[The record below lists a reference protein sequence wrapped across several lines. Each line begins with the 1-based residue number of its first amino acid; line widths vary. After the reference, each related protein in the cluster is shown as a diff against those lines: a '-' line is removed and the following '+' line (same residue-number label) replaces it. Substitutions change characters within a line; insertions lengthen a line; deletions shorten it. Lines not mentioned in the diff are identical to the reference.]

1 MIARSTIT
9 KTQKAKLEI
18 SKARKTPY
26 KTAKHP
32 DTRILFRSNVWIFL
46 CFLIQKFTLPSPA
59 HTLYSQNQAL
69 QLPQLYELR
78 VYHCILTIH
87 LTYSGARQ
95 RATTHN
101 TGLRK

>member
-1 MIARSTIT
+1 M
-9 KTQKAKLEI
+9 
-18 SKARKTPY
+18 
-26 KTAKHP
+26 
-32 DTRILFRSNVWIFL
+32 
-46 CFLIQKFTLPSPA
+46 FLIQKFTLPSPA
-59 HTLYSQNQAL
+59 HTLCFQSQDL
-69 QLPQLYELR
+69 LLPQLYELR

>member
-1 MIARSTIT
+1 MIARLTTT
-9 KTQKAKLEI
+9 KTLKANLQNIQTLAFSLEAM
-18 SKARKTPY
+18 SG
-26 KTAKHP
+26 
-32 DTRILFRSNVWIFL
+32 
-46 CFLIQKFTLPSPA
+46 PA
-59 HTLYSQNQAL
+59 HTLCFQSQDL
-69 QLPQLYELR
+69 LLPQLYELR